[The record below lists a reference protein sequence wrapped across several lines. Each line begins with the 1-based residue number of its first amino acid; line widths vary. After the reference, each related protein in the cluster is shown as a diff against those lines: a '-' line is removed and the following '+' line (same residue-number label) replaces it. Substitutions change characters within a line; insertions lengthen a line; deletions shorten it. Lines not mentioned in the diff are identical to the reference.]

1 MAFRVSD
8 NIPQAITKKKIAKPL
23 RFHNGFISGDRDMQE
38 IHSVINVICLGKTD
52 LGVSVAQR
60 EHNDVID

>member
-1 MAFRVSD
+1 
-8 NIPQAITKKKIAKPL
+8 
-23 RFHNGFISGDRDMQE
+23 MQE

>member
-8 NIPQAITKKKIAKPL
+8 NIPQAITKKIAKPL

-38 IHSVINVICLGKTD
+38 IHSAINVICLGKID
-52 LGVSVAQR
+52 MGGLVAQR
-60 EHNDVID
+60 